1 MARDASSIFILSTKG
16 NCIEMT
22 KQEGRVGSALKN
34 DNVCLRNGEKMP
46 VNSWGETADLLAV
59 PKSNK
64 KPKI

>member
-1 MARDASSIFILSTKG
+1 
-16 NCIEMT
+16 MT